1 MLSIQFNPNQM
12 FDERKYLVDAVAK
25 TYLRKATYDVQHLI
39 PVEVVGDGNC
49 LYNSILLLM
58 NNPMMTTSELRGI

>member
-1 MLSIQFNPNQM
+1 MIPIQFNPNQV

-25 TYLRKATYDVQHLI
+25 TYLRKAIYDVQHLI
-39 PVEVVGDGNC
+39 PAEVVGDGNC

-58 NNPMMTTSELRGI
+58 NNPMMTTSELRGT

>member
-1 MLSIQFNPNQM
+1 MIPILFNPDQV

-25 TYLRKATYDVQHLI
+25 TYLRKAIYDVQHLI
-39 PVEVVGDGNC
+39 PVKVVGDGNC

-58 NNPMMTTSELRGI
+58 NNPMMTTSELRGT